1 MSRLSDIAGSLWQ
14 WEARLHQAKKNEGGK
29 VDVHRCAFVTAVGN
43 IGQLSQI
50 QPEGSLVNVGV
61 TRQPRSC
68 SRDFTLGA
76 TDQAPPY
83 LPCSGVLRSQGMS
96 GDVFVIKWDLS
107 SGLPEF
113 AKLHGAT
120 DAAATED
127 CGVLISMSIIAPFS
141 IYQGNAHDTV
151 GRSGLGEQTPLGAGS
166 RRRVPANDSEHHH
179 SIACT
184 TEKKRSPSPS
194 L

>member
-1 MSRLSDIAGSLWQ
+1 M
-14 WEARLHQAKKNEGGK
+14 
-29 VDVHRCAFVTAVGN
+29 
-43 IGQLSQI
+43 
-50 QPEGSLVNVGV
+50 
-61 TRQPRSC
+61 
-68 SRDFTLGA
+68 
-76 TDQAPPY
+76 
-83 LPCSGVLRSQGMS
+83 LRSQGMS

-113 AKLHGAT
+113 AKLLGSRNSHEEAT

-151 GRSGLGEQTPLGAGS
+151 GRSGLGESTPLGAGS